1 MGRFDG
7 KAAFITGAARGQGA
21 AHALAFAREGA
32 DVVLVDHVTQID
44 TVPYDLA
51 SKTDLDDVVHQV
63 RALGRRAVPVQ
74 ADVRSQEQLDAAVA
88 QGIEEIGHID
98 IAVANA
104 GIWSMAPLWEITDE
118 MWQDMLD
125 VNLTGV
131 FRTIKAVA
139 PHMIERLNGSIIVIS
154 SSNGLEPAPNYAH
167 YVSAKYGVIGLA
179 QNAALEL
186 GPYNIRCNV
195 VAPGVVDTKLNDWQG
210 GYDMIA
216 GHEGGTPEDRV
227 EGVRHW
233 SILRGRSLLA
243 PSAIS
248 AAVLWL
254 ASDDASEITGVTVP
268 VDGGHSVLPGINPA
282 PIK

>member
-1 MGRFDG
+1 MRRFEG
-7 KAAFITGAARGQGA
+7 KVALVTGAARGQGA
-21 AHALAFAREGA
+21 SHAVAFAREGA
-32 DVVLVDHVTQID
+32 DVVMVDAVSQIN
-44 TVPYDLA
+44 TVPYELA
-51 SKTDLDDVVHQV
+51 SKEDLDAAVAEVK
-63 RALGRRAVPVQ
+63 ALGRRAVVVQ
-74 ADVRSQEQLDAAVA
+74 ADVRSQEEIDAAVA
-88 QGIEEIGHID
+88 QGLDEFGHID

-104 GIWSMAPLWEITDE
+104 GIWSMAPLWEISDE

-139 PHMIERLNGSIIVIS
+139 PHMIEKLSGSIVVIS
-154 SSNGLEPAPNYAH
+154 SANGLEPAPLYAH
-167 YVSAKYGVIGLA
+167 YVASKFGVIGLA

-186 GPYNIRCNV
+186 GPYNVRCNV

-233 SILRGRSLLA
+233 SILRGRSLLQS
-243 PSAIS
+243 SAIS
-248 AAVLWL
+248 SAVLWL
-254 ASDDASEITGVTVP
+254 ASDDAADVTGVTLP